1 MTIAYS
7 NLKCRLMS
15 LVFVFAL
22 LLQGL
27 LSLPA
32 MAGGTTQ
39 LRFATYNPPRGMEG
53 QMATWLAD
61 EVKKRSNGQIEIQVY
76 FGGSL
81 LNARETLNGVKA
93 GLADIGY
100 LFVPYYPKE
109 LSAWT
114 VAEPFIIGP
123 VSPEKRAAFF
133 WELYDGSPELK
144 KVLSQW
150 NQKLVAIHVFGQ
162 HSVGSPKPI
171 KSLADLKG
179 LRVRCAGGY
188 DALHMSVLGAQIV
201 FFKGAEVYSAMQ
213 KGAIDANYT
222 PITSYYKYKLYEI
235 GDNHHLMS
243 IPQFTGCAGL
253 ITINQDSFN
262 KLSADQQK
270 ILLETGRVYSVVES
284 SKIVGLEKE
293 YSKKMIKA
301 GLSLI
306 NVPRD
311 QVLAWAKDCREES
324 KEKWLEK
331 TQGKGGGKAFLNKAE
346 ALLQKYQD

>member
-1 MTIAYS
+1 MTIAHCH
-7 NLKCRLMS
+7 LRCRL
-15 LVFVFAL
+15 LPLVFAL
-22 LLQGL
+22 LLQGVL
-27 LSLPA
+27 LLPA
-32 MAGGTTQ
+32 MAADNRQ
-39 LRFATYNPPRGMEG
+39 LRFTTYNPPRGMEG

-61 EVKKRSNGQIEIQVY
+61 EAKKRSNGQIDIQVY

-93 GLADIGY
+93 GLADLGF

-123 VSPEKRAAFF
+123 VAPEKRAAFF
-133 WELYDGSPELK
+133 WELYDGSPELEH
-144 KVLSQW
+144 VLSQW
-150 NQKLVAIHVFGQ
+150 NQKLVSIHVFGQ

-188 DALHMSVLGAQIV
+188 DALHMSALGAQIV

-235 GDNHHLMS
+235 GDNHHLLS
-243 IPQFTGCAGL
+243 IPQFTGAAGL
-253 ITINQDSFN
+253 ITINQHSFD
-262 KLSADQQK
+262 KLSADQQQ
-270 ILLETGRVYSVVES
+270 ILLETGRTYSAVES
-284 SKIVGLEKE
+284 SMIVGLEKE
-293 YSKKMIKA
+293 YAAKMTNA

-306 NVPRD
+306 NVPKD

-324 KEKWLEK
+324 KAKWLEK
-331 TQGKGGGKAFLNKAE
+331 TQGKGGGKDFLAKAE
-346 ALLQKYQD
+346 ALLKKYQD

>member
-1 MTIAYS
+1 MTIAQPS
-7 NLKCRLMS
+7 LKCHLMS
-15 LVFVFAL
+15 LLFAFVL
-22 LLQGL
+22 LLQGAL
-27 LSLPA
+27 LLPV
-32 MAGGTTQ
+32 MAADTTT
-39 LRFATYNPPRGMEG
+39 LRFTTYNPPRGMEG

-61 EVKKRSNGQIEIQVY
+61 EVKNRSKGQIEIQVY

-93 GLADIGY
+93 GLADLGY

-114 VAEPFIIGP
+114 VAEPFLTGP
-123 VSPEKRAAFF
+123 VAPEKRAAFF
-133 WELYDGSPELK
+133 WELYDGSPELEDA
-144 KVLSQW
+144 LSQW
-150 NQKLVAIHVFGQ
+150 NQKLIAIHVFGQ

-171 KSLADLKG
+171 ATLADLKG

-188 DALHMSVLGAQIV
+188 DALHMSALGAQIV
-201 FFKGAEVYSAMQ
+201 FFKGDEVYSAMQ

-235 GDNHHLMS
+235 GDHHHLLS
-243 IPQFTGCAGL
+243 IPQFTGAAGL

-262 KLSADQQK
+262 KLSPDQQT
-270 ILLETGRVYSVVES
+270 ILLETGRAYSIVES

-293 YSKKMIKA
+293 YTEKMIKA

-306 NVPRD
+306 NVPRE
-311 QVLAWAKDCREES
+311 QVLAWAKDCSEAS

-331 TQGKGGGKAFLNKAE
+331 TQGKGGGKAFLAKAE
-346 ALLQKYQD
+346 ALLQKYQE